1 MEKSEVMRRVLAMR
15 AKLTIDQIATLVGV
29 STRTVARWERGDTV
43 PDNRAV
49 CAALERASAPFVGGA
64 A

>member
-43 PDNRAV
+43 PDNRA
-49 CAALERASAPFVGGA
+49 FVGGA